1 MAGPAPSS
9 QTPAALSSAE
19 LKKAM
24 AALEA
29 GDIAGAAAILDA
41 LQRQVQGDPRI
52 YMVAMRVAE
61 AAGRP
66 SEALEAARLAVRTAP
81 HLGAPRMDLAM
92 CLARQN
98 QFEEALGEAARA
110 VRLAAHDIHVVDGAI
125 QVAHRAGALDMAIEL
140 LPQAIGLAGP
150 ENTEYRRLLAG
161 DLAALGRTDEALALL
176 DQLVGEQPEDPRI
189 RESRARAAQAAGR
202 DAASDWRNL
211 SERFPEEDVYRYH
224 LAVATDQ
231 APRQQPAKVAE
242 AWFDAIAQVYERRS
256 VHEAGYRLPK
266 DIAQW
271 LHAEYPERALNLLDL
286 GCGTGLLG
294 ACLGRIDG
302 HLIGVDISAGMI
314 DVASRRGLYQRF
326 HRVDLRDALRDTPEG
341 LYEVVAAIDV
351 FPYVG
356 ELADVLAD
364 ALRLV
369 KPGGQLVFSCERA
382 TDDEDDLV
390 LRPSGRYAHR
400 RHDVEAL
407 CHVSGADA
415 VEVHDC
421 RLRVEAGKPV
431 GGYWVV
437 ARKA

>member
-1 MAGPAPSS
+1 M
-9 QTPAALSSAE
+9 
-19 LKKAM
+19 
-24 AALEA
+24 
-29 GDIAGAAAILDA
+29 
-41 LQRQVQGDPRI
+41 
-52 YMVAMRVAE
+52 
-61 AAGRP
+61 
-66 SEALEAARLAVRTAP
+66 
-81 HLGAPRMDLAM
+81 
-92 CLARQN
+92 
-98 QFEEALGEAARA
+98 
-110 VRLAAHDIHVVDGAI
+110 
-125 QVAHRAGALDMAIEL
+125 
-140 LPQAIGLAGP
+140 
-150 ENTEYRRLLAG
+150 
-161 DLAALGRTDEALALL
+161 
-176 DQLVGEQPEDPRI
+176 
-189 RESRARAAQAAGR
+189 
-202 DAASDWRNL
+202 
-211 SERFPEEDVYRYH
+211 
-224 LAVATDQ
+224 
-231 APRQQPAKVAE
+231 
-242 AWFDAIAQVYERRS
+242 
-256 VHEAGYRLPK
+256 
-266 DIAQW
+266 
-271 LHAEYPERALNLLDL
+271 DL